1 MNDGIDILAAE
12 TVGEDTFTTGE
23 LVLAGAGIVGLVW
36 TLYSAVK
43 RAKQSIDTIDK
54 FKADLLNGIN
64 ELSRDPKFL
73 KVRDTILSK
82 GGAA

>member
-1 MNDGIDILAAE
+1 MNDGIDILAAK

-36 TLYSAVK
+36 TVYSAVK

>member
-1 MNDGIDILAAE
+1 MNDGIDILAAK

>member
-1 MNDGIDILAAE
+1 MDGEIDILAAK

-36 TLYSAVK
+36 TVYSAVK